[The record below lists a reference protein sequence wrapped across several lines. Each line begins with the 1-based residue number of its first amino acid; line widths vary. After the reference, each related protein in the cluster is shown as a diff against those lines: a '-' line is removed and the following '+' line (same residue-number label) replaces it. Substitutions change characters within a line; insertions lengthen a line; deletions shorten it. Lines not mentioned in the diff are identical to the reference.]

1 MTPFDAG
8 ANMNGYSGS
17 VGFWITGNDV
27 VRIDDARGLVLGA
40 QYGTVWI
47 TQAGSSKDVFIAD
60 GESFLIERD
69 GRTLVSLVG
78 PETAAVVTLMP
89 SVHAGGSAVHER
101 FAAASVESRRARRGA
116 QSSPAGDDPR
126 DSLSA
131 RLHWDGVRR
140 AA

>member
-8 ANMNGYSGS
+8 ADMNGYAGRA
-17 VGFWITGNDV
+17 GFWITGNDV
-27 VRIDDARGLVLGA
+27 VRIEDGRGLMLGA
-40 QYGTVWI
+40 QFGTVWI

-60 GESFLIERD
+60 GESFVIERD
-69 GRTLVSLVG
+69 GRTLVSLGG

-89 SVHAGGSAVHER
+89 SVHANRPAMHGSVP
-101 FAAASVESRRARRGA
+101 AACVESRRVRRGA
-116 QSSPAGDDPR
+116 QSSHAGDDPCDR
-126 DSLSA
+126 LPA